1 VSLRPPT
8 KRDSHR
14 DADKLVA
21 RVTNKGHSTMLG
33 GLLSRPWTGTTRPV
47 RWRNRIVII
56 LACLAILAGAKYMA
70 RCALLLNIARIIL
83 NRDSAA
89 QCNSGVPLIEATR
102 TVFATALSRGMGAEN
117 LTGIV
122 RLYRPGHC
130 VARGADRRRSN

>member
-1 VSLRPPT
+1 MSLRPPT

-56 LACLAILAGAKYMA
+56 LACLAILAGATYMA

-83 NRDSAA
+83 NRDSL
-89 QCNSGVPLIEATR
+89 CN
-102 TVFATALSRGMGAEN
+102 ATAAC
-117 LTGIV
+117 
-122 RLYRPGHC
+122 P
-130 VARGADRRRSN
+130 